1 MNDKHLS
8 LCSELSYIFKD
19 AELLDLALT
28 HRSKSTKN
36 YERLEFLGDSIVGFV
51 IASELFLR
59 YPDLSEG
66 KLTRLRA
73 TLVRKETLAKLSR
86 TIELGQHIKLGSG
99 ELKSGGF
106 DRDSILADCLESIL
120 GAIFIDSTIED
131 VTNVIKKLYKTTF
144 EEINPDSVQ
153 TDPKTKLQEY
163 LQKNTRPLPEYKII
177 EITGKPHKQ
186 TFTVECKTLLLDQ
199 PVFGKGASRKKAE
212 QDAADKTIKAIK
224 DKS

>member
-1 MNDKHLS
+1 LNDKHLS
-8 LCSELSYIFKD
+8 LCSELSYTFND
-19 AELLDLALT
+19 AELLELALT

-51 IASELFLR
+51 IASQLFLR

-73 TLVRKETLAKLSR
+73 SLVRKETLARLAR
-86 TIELGQHIKLGSG
+86 LIGLGQHIKLGSG

-131 VTNVIKKLYKTTF
+131 VTNVIKKLYANTF
-144 EEINPDSVQ
+144 EEINPDAVQ

-163 LQKNTRPLPEYKII
+163 LQKVAKPLPEYSVIK
-177 EITGKPHKQ
+177 ITGKPHKQ
-186 TFTVECKTLLLDQ
+186 TFTVECKTVLLDQ
-199 PVFGKGASRKKAE
+199 AIHGEGASRKKAE
-212 QDAADKTIKAIK
+212 QDAADKTISAIK
-224 DKS
+224 EIS